1 MTVTRKFNRPYR
13 RGKILVPASV
23 CGLIM
28 LAATACNVDP
38 TDPDNVPPVRL
49 VNDTSARIHV
59 SWCSGDDADCKERRG
74 LGELRP
80 GGRAKYKISDS
91 EIVFRLDMDGGAVR
105 YLCKDEPEG
114 STMNVSKSVSDLDS
128 AYKNCG

>member
-1 MTVTRKFNRPYR
+1 MAAP
-13 RGKILVPASV
+13 V
-23 CGLIM
+23 CGLIV

-38 TDPDNVPPVRL
+38 TDPDNVSPVHL
-49 VNDTSARIHV
+49 VNNTSARIHV
-59 SWCSGDDADCKERRG
+59 SWCSGDDAYCKERIK

-80 GGRAKYKISDS
+80 ERRAEYHISDS
-91 EIVFRLDMDGGAVR
+91 EIVFRLDMGGGAVK

-114 STMNVSKSVSDLDS
+114 STMYVSKSVSDLDS